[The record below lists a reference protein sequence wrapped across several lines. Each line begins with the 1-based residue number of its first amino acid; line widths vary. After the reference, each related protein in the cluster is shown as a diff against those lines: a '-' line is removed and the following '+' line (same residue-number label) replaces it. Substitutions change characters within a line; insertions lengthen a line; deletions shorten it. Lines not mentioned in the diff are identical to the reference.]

1 MMPDRGAEPGT
12 LKMYI
17 PQMVSEGGLF
27 FATPY
32 PTDAGLS
39 VARCLRSASGSDA
52 CVAVVEA
59 GSKLAFL
66 NSTDGLKYYREAAT
80 GNIFLRIINPAS
92 ICFEYEQVYI
102 LKNMPESDLDWYY
115 YAITSNKT
123 SREDVTMSLPDAD
136 WAYDSRI
143 TYEYNQYAGGKHA
156 SQRPDNAAWEVWG
169 ASAQGPVPTSVCDSS
184 ASSDAVVSVAASS
197 EAVVSVAAMSSE
209 SVLALV
215 IITCVFAVLVGSYV
229 LVGVC
234 SRRSN
239 VAKRAIE
246 ASASAGAGG
255 NKTEASAAPCAVAG
269 EPPKTTSELRT
280 ADAHGPLVLGKEPPS
295 HITTTEEAPM
305 CGCSG

>member
-1 MMPDRGAEPGT
+1 LPTAAPTLAPAWFVGSGT
-12 LKMYI
+12 
-17 PQMVSEGGLF
+17 SESCDTTCAAQGRICSDDTLYSKAVECDSEQEINALRRVLYGSNC
-27 FATPY
+27 TSY
-32 PTDAGLS
+32 RSLS
-39 VARCLRSASGSDA
+39 
-52 CVAVVEA
+52 
-59 GSKLAFL
+59 
-66 NSTDGLKYYREAAT
+66 
-80 GNIFLRIINPAS
+80 NPAAPLMNANGA
-92 ICFEYEQVYI
+92 CFYKEPDVG
-102 LKNMPESDLDWYY
+102 
-115 YAITSNKT
+115 SNFF
-123 SREDVTMSLPDAD
+123 SCS
-136 WAYDSRI
+136 
-143 TYEYNQYAGGKHA
+143 QA
-156 SQRPDNAAWEVWG
+156 SSWG
-169 ASAQGPVPTSVCDSS
+169 IRFCVCDSS

-215 IITCVFAVLVGSYV
+215 TIACVFAVLVGSYV

-280 ADAHGPLVLGKEPPS
+280 ADAHDPLVLGKEPPS